1 MVQRSRSAEQVRSQK
16 TYPPQAAPSTA
27 CKSAFAICSDVL
39 TTEAGAGR
47 RPRMV
52 EVLTARA
59 VFFEK
64 GIIVTEFLDVFLRL
78 SRRRFLRYAV
88 AVSALAG
95 AGIGSAM
102 AQATIK
108 IGEINSYKAQPAFLE
123 PYRHGW
129 EMALEEINASGGV
142 LGKKLEVIAR
152 DDNGNPGDSVRVA
165 EELVTRE
172 QVALLFDGF
181 LSNTGLAL
189 TDYAKQR
196 KIFFLAGEPLTDKIV
211 WQNGNKYTYR
221 LRPSTYM
228 LVASL
233 VKDAAKLKKKRWAI
247 VYPNYEY
254 GQSAVASFKK
264 LMKELQPDI
273 EFVAEQAPPL
283 GKIDAGAVTQALAD
297 AKPDAIFNALF
308 AADLGKFVRD
318 GNTRGLFEGR
328 EVVSLLTGEPEY
340 LDPLRAEAP
349 LNWIVTGYPWY
360 AINTPEHKKF
370 VDAYRKKYNDY
381 PRNGSLVGYSALMSI
396 AAGLKKAGSADSDK
410 LAAAF
415 SGLKVETPVAT
426 IVYRAQD
433 HQSTLGAFVGR
444 TGVKDGK
451 GIMSSFVYVDG
462 ASLQPSDA
470 EVKKLRAA
478 D

>member
-1 MVQRSRSAEQVRSQK
+1 VN
-16 TYPPQAAPSTA
+16 
-27 CKSAFAICSDVL
+27 
-39 TTEAGAGR
+39 
-47 RPRMV
+47 
-52 EVLTARA
+52 
-59 VFFEK
+59 
-64 GIIVTEFLDVFLRL
+64 EFLDEFLRF

-95 AGIGSAM
+95 AGMGSAM

-172 QVALLFDGF
+172 QVALLFGGF

-233 VKDAAKLKKKRWAI
+233 VKEAAKLKKKRWAI

-254 GQSAVASFKK
+254 GQSASATFKK
-264 LMKELQPDI
+264 LMKEVQPDI

-349 LNWIVTGYPWY
+349 SNWIVTGYPWY
-360 AINTPEHKKF
+360 ALTSPEHKKF
-370 VDAYRKKYNDY
+370 VDAYRKKFNDY
-381 PRNGSLVGYSALMSI
+381 PRNGSLVGYTALMSI
-396 AAGLKKAGSADSDK
+396 AAGLKKAGAVDSDK

-415 SGLKVETPVAT
+415 SGLKVDTPVGP
-426 IVYRAQD
+426 IVYRTQD

-451 GIMSSFVYVDG
+451 GVMSSFVYVDG
-462 ASLQPSDA
+462 ATVQLPDA
-470 EVKKLRAA
+470 EVKKLRPA